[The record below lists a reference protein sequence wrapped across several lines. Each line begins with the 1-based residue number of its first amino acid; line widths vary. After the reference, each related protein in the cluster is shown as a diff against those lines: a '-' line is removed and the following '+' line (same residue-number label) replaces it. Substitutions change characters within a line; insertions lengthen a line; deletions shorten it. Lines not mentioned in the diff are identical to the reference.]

1 MTIKIA
7 HLGPAGTN
15 AEAAAQTYQGWLQR
29 EQSPAVD
36 LVPCQSIAQSLYALA
51 HDEVQLAVIPVE
63 NSIQGSVAIALDLV
77 WELHPLSICHQIILP
92 IHHALISFAPD
103 FSEIKEVRSHP
114 QALAQ
119 CQRWLEKHLPHAA
132 LIEANSTTA
141 VLGSLKDN
149 PHLGAIA
156 APRAAHLYH
165 LPIVVD
171 AIGDFPQNC
180 TRFWVLGKDV
190 QTAGDVISLA
200 FTLPA
205 KIPGVLVSALEVFAR
220 RKINLSRI
228 ESRPTKRS
236 LGEYLFFVDL
246 DGCLTNPDVQAALT
260 ELQTHTEILKI
271 LGNYRTIP
279 LVSLGATPAPDL
291 QV

>member
-15 AEAAAQTYQGWLQR
+15 AEAAAFIYREWLQG
-29 EQSPAVD
+29 EGLDSVE
-36 LVPCQSIAQSLYALA
+36 LVPCQSIAQSLYTLA
-51 HDEVQLAVIPVE
+51 QGDGDLAVVPVE

-92 IHHALISFAPD
+92 IHHALISFAT
-103 FSEIKEVRSHP
+103 SYQEIREVHSHP

-119 CQRWLEKHLPHAA
+119 CQRWLETHLHHAA
-132 LIEANSTTA
+132 LREAKSTTA
-141 VLGSLKDN
+141 ILGMLETDRG
-149 PHLGAIA
+149 LAAIA
-156 APRAAHLYH
+156 SPRAAQLYD
-165 LPIVVD
+165 LPILAD
-171 AIGDFPQNC
+171 TINDFPQNC
-180 TRFWVLGKDV
+180 TRFWVLGKEE
-190 QTAGDVISLA
+190 QTDGELISLA

-205 KIPGVLVSALEVFAR
+205 KIPGVLVDALEVFAR

-246 DGCLTNPDVQAALT
+246 EGCLTDQRLQDSLA

-279 LVSLGATPAPDL
+279 QSIPIGKPSQIAG
-291 QV
+291 

>member
-1 MTIKIA
+1 MTITIA

-15 AEAAAQTYQGWLQR
+15 AEAAAQTYQTWLQQA
-29 EQSPAVD
+29 QSLTTA
-36 LVPCQSIAQSLYALA
+36 LLPCQSIAQSLYALA

-77 WELHPLSICHQIILP
+77 WELHPLSICQQIILP
-92 IHHALISFAPD
+92 IHHALISFAED
-103 FSEIKEVRSHP
+103 FSQIKEVRSHP

-119 CQRWLEKHLPHAA
+119 CQRWLEKNLPHAA

-141 VLGSLKDN
+141 VLGSLQEN

-156 APRAAHLYH
+156 APRAAKLYD
-165 LPIVVD
+165 LPILVD

-180 TRFWVLGKDV
+180 TRFWVLSKTP
-190 QTAGDVISLA
+190 QTAGEVISLA

-205 KIPGVLVSALEVFAR
+205 KIPGVLVKALEVFAR
-220 RKINLSRI
+220 RQINLSRI

-236 LGEYLFFVDL
+236 LGEYLFFIDL
-246 DGCLTNPDVQAALT
+246 DGCLTNPDVQAAIA

-271 LGNYRTIP
+271 LGNYKSLP
-279 LVSLGATPAPDL
+279 LAAIQPEK
-291 QV
+291 

>member
-15 AEAAAQTYQGWLQR
+15 AEAAACIYQEWLQG
-29 EQSPAVD
+29 EQQRTVE
-36 LVPCQSIAQSLYALA
+36 LVPCQSIAQSLYTLA
-51 HDEVQLAVIPVE
+51 HEEVDLAVVPVE

-103 FSEIKEVRSHP
+103 FAAIKAIHSHP

-119 CQRWLEKHLPHAA
+119 CQRWLETHIPHAP
-132 LIEANSTTA
+132 LIETQSTTEILA
-141 VLGSLKDN
+141 
-149 PHLGAIA
+149 HLQEKPTIAAIA
-156 APRAAHLYH
+156 SPRAAQLYN
-165 LPIVVD
+165 LPILAD
-171 AIGDFPQNC
+171 AINDFPQNC
-180 TRFWVLGKDV
+180 TRFWVLGKQQ
-190 QTAGDVISLA
+190 QTSGEVVSLA

-205 KIPGVLVSALEVFAR
+205 KVPGVLVSALEAFAR

-236 LGEYLFFVDL
+236 LGEYLFFIDL
-246 DGCLTNPDVQAALT
+246 DGSLSDPDLQAALDD
-260 ELQTHTEILKI
+260 LQTHTEILKI
-271 LGNYRTIP
+271 LGNYWTIP
-279 LVSLGATPAPDL
+279 QAIPL
-291 QV
+291 

>member
-15 AEAAAQTYQGWLQR
+15 AEAAAQTYQEWLQR
-29 EQSPAVD
+29 EKEATVS

-51 HDEVQLAVIPVE
+51 HDEVQWAVIPVE
-63 NSIQGSVAIALDLV
+63 NSIQGSVAISLDLV
-77 WELHPLSICHQIILP
+77 WELHPLSICQQIILP
-92 IHHALISFAPD
+92 IHHALISFATD
-103 FSEIKEVRSHP
+103 FGDIKEVRSHP

-141 VLGSLKDN
+141 VLDSLKDQ

-156 APRAAHLYH
+156 SPRAAHLYQ
-165 LPIVVD
+165 LPILKD

-180 TRFWVLGKDV
+180 TRFWVLGKEA

-205 KIPGVLVSALEVFAR
+205 KIPGVLVSALAVFAR

-246 DGCLTNPDVQAALT
+246 DGCLSDKEVQAALA
-260 ELQTHTEILKI
+260 ELQTHKEILKI
-271 LGNYRTIP
+271 LGNYRTVP
-279 LVSLGATPAPDL
+279 LVSLGATPPL
-291 QV
+291 N

>member
-1 MTIKIA
+1 MTITIA

-15 AEAAAQTYQGWLQR
+15 AEAAAQTYQTWLQQA
-29 EQSPAVD
+29 QSLTTA
-36 LVPCQSIAQSLYALA
+36 LLPCQSIAQSLYALA

-77 WELHPLSICHQIILP
+77 WELHPLSICQQIILP
-92 IHHALISFAPD
+92 IHHALISFAED
-103 FSEIKEVRSHP
+103 FSQIKEVRSHP

-119 CQRWLEKHLPHAA
+119 CQRWLEKNLPHAA

-141 VLGSLKDN
+141 VLGSLQEN

-156 APRAAHLYH
+156 APRAAKLYD
-165 LPIVVD
+165 LPILVD

-180 TRFWVLGKDV
+180 TRFWVLSKTP
-190 QTAGDVISLA
+190 QTAGEVISLA

-205 KIPGVLVSALEVFAR
+205 KIPGVLVKALEVFAR
-220 RKINLSRI
+220 RQINLSRI

-236 LGEYLFFVDL
+236 LGEYLFFIDL
-246 DGCLTNPDVQAALT
+246 DGCLTNPDVQAAIA

-271 LGNYRTIP
+271 LGNYKSLP
-279 LVSLGATPAPDL
+279 LAAIQSEK
-291 QV
+291 

>member
-15 AEAAAQTYQGWLQR
+15 AEAAAFSYQEWLQGEGR
-29 EQSPAVD
+29 DSVE
-36 LVPCQSIAQSLYALA
+36 LVPCQSIAQSLYTLA
-51 HDEVQLAVIPVE
+51 QGEVELAVVPVE

-92 IHHALISFAPD
+92 IHHALISFAKD
-103 FSEIKEVRSHP
+103 YGEIREVHSHP

-119 CQRWLEKHLPHAA
+119 CQRWLETHLHHHAP
-132 LIEANSTTA
+132 LIEAKSTTEI
-141 VLGSLKDN
+141 LGKLRDD
-149 PHLGAIA
+149 HGLAAIA
-156 APRAAHLYH
+156 SPRAAQLYD
-165 LPIVVD
+165 LPILAD
-171 AIGDFPQNC
+171 TINDFPQNC
-180 TRFWVLGKDV
+180 TRFWVLGKGE
-190 QTAGDVISLA
+190 QTDGELISLA

-205 KIPGVLVSALEVFAR
+205 KIPGVLVDTLEVFAR

-246 DGCLTNPDVQAALT
+246 EGCLTDQRLQDALA

-279 LVSLGATPAPDL
+279 QSIPLSASPKS
-291 QV
+291 